1 MYSKQNVF
9 ETDIT
14 LPGRSEVSLAAA
26 TPCRLQ
32 LHAMLRSSAGKL
44 SLPRPACIKD
54 IALFTALRIN
64 FLRVIA
70 TAGCSVASVT
80 ERLVK

>member
-26 TPCRLQ
+26 TPWRLQ
-32 LHAMLRSSAGKL
+32 LHALLRSAAGKL
-44 SLPRPACIKD
+44 SVFTCAC
-54 IALFTALRIN
+54 L
-64 FLRVIA
+64 
-70 TAGCSVASVT
+70 
-80 ERLVK
+80 